1 MIEKKLYNTT
11 FTFLN
16 MEPQRTHTLMRRH
29 PQWGR
34 VFLTVTLVILGT
46 SIAQDR
52 GSASLQSHA
61 AAPLPANALLSVVNH
76 PNIRSDHQIL
86 LSNTI
91 RALPG
96 QCQASLRNLYVRYD
110 RPNERGLAGKGTI
123 ILSGNVRNAEL
134 RALFVHEFGHITD
147 LGCLSGTPESGPSL
161 FHDGPEIIFQNDP
174 STSFYRISWV
184 QETTRKLGSSPED
197 FVSGYAAKDAFE
209 DFAET
214 FAYFVLQPEA
224 FKTRAQGNIALQKKW
239 TWMQEYVFQ
248 KTPSI
253 ASGKPWNNVLPW
265 DVTKI
270 FYTWHGEP
278 KNVVYSLH
286 ASASNPRRPVDSQ

>member
-1 MIEKKLYNTT
+1 
-11 FTFLN
+11 
-16 MEPQRTHTLMRRH
+16 METQRTRILMRRH

-46 SIAQDR
+46 SIAKDY
-52 GSASLQSHA
+52 GGASLQSHA
-61 AAPLPANALLSVVNH
+61 AAPSTAQTLLSVVSH
-76 PNIRSDHQIL
+76 PDIRSDHQTL
-86 LSNTI
+86 LSDTL
-91 RALPG
+91 RALPK

-110 RPNERGLAGKGTI
+110 RPQERGLAGKGTI

-134 RALFVHEFGHITD
+134 RALFIHEFGHITD
-147 LGCLSGTPESGPSL
+147 LGCLTGTTESGPSL
-161 FHDGPEIIFQNDP
+161 FHDGPEPIFHNDP
-174 STSFYRISWV
+174 STSFYSISWE
-184 QETTRKLGSSPED
+184 QETTRRPESSLGD

-224 FKTRAQGNIALQKKW
+224 FKTRTQGNIALQKKW
-239 TWMQEYVFQ
+239 AWMQGYVFQ
-248 KTPSI
+248 KPPSL
-253 ASGKPWNNVLPW
+253 ASGKPWNSVLPW

-270 FYTWHGEP
+270 LYTWHGEP
-278 KNVVYSLH
+278 KNVVYSPH